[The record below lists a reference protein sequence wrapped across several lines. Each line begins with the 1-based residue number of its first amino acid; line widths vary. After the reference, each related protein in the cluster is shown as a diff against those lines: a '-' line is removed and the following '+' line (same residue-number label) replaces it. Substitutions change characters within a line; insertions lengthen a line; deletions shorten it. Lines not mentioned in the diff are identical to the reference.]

1 MNAKKLDIDFGSD
14 DFFNT
19 FSTGEQK
26 QQPS

>member
-19 FSTGEQK
+19 FSSGEEKK
-26 QQPS
+26 QQS